1 MESTLVDEHAPTRD
15 LIRSLRTHLSATD
28 TPALPESYVWQ
39 TFVMLRRRADGDA
52 NDVLLSALR
61 SLHRR
66 RASGADDLSR
76 NDACPDEHRLT
87 DDQYL
92 AEFWRAYKRCIIQ
105 NRTGPAEQLLRE
117 IELRLR
123 PEN

>member
-1 MESTLVDEHAPTRD
+1 MESALVDEHAPTRD
-15 LIRSLRTHLSATD
+15 LIRSLRTQLSLSNN
-28 TPALPESYVWQ
+28 PVLPESYVWQ
-39 TFVMLRRRADGDA
+39 TYVMLRRREDGDA
-52 NDVLLSALR
+52 NDLLLTALR

-66 RASGADDLSR
+66 RASGAEDLPR
-76 NDACPDEHRLT
+76 VDACPDEHRLT
-87 DDQYL
+87 DDLYL
-92 AEFWRAYKRCIIQ
+92 AEFWRAYKRCIVQ